1 MSRPK
6 AAYPWK
12 FFARAIVAGKM
23 RMQGVALCNDTC
35 PTNKPMRATCQCN
48 AVRADAMSYGYATP
62 TCTTVSTLSG
72 CALMNSSY
80 SALVVMSLTNVLALM
95 PFAALSP

>member
-23 RMQGVALCNDTC
+23 RMQGVALCRDTC
-35 PTNKPMRATCQCN
+35 PTKYAMRAICLLN
-48 AVRADAMSYGYATP
+48 AVLANAKSDDYATL

-80 SALVVMSLTNVLALM
+80 SALVVMSLTKVLALM